1 MEKDLEKKNKQR
13 SSNDK
18 TKKARKQDGQNSGF
32 KFDNNTLLFK
42 IFSPL
47 CEEIQNLRSSFFI
60 LLEKKKTNKN
70 RWNEEKKKLMNSS
83 SRCICILELD

>member
-1 MEKDLEKKNKQR
+1 MEKDLEKKKKQR

-60 LLEKKKTNKN
+60 LLEKKN
-70 RWNEEKKKLMNSS
+70 RTKIDGTKKKKNL
-83 SRCICILELD
+83 

>member
-1 MEKDLEKKNKQR
+1 MEKDLEKKKKQR

-60 LLEKKKTNKN
+60 LLEKKN
-70 RWNEEKKKLMNSS
+70 RTKIDGTKKKKNLWIP
-83 SRCICILELD
+83 RPGVYVY